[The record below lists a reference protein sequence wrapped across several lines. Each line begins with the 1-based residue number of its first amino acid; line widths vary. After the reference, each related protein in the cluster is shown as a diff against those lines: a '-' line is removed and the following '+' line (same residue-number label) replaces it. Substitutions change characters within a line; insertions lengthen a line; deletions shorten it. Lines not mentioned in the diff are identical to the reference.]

1 MSSAEVAESS
11 VDPPAKK
18 RRVAAASTTGST
30 DDEQPLT
37 TNADMAKANGST
49 SSGFSTTIE
58 YPITTK
64 PTDIDEGL
72 YSRQLYVLG
81 HDAMRRMASSD
92 VLICGLGGL
101 GVEIAKNVILG
112 GVKSVTLHDNAVC
125 KLADLGSQFYLTEA
139 DVGKRQSKGTN
150 ELQETHEICW
160 RMTGHKST

>member
-18 RRVAAASTTGST
+18 RRVAAASTTGRT

-49 SSGFSTTIE
+49 NSGSGSSSSTMSRAGGPAE
-58 YPITTK
+58 
-64 PTDIDEGL
+64 IDEGL

-92 VLICGLGGL
+92 VLISGLGGL
-101 GVEIAKNVILG
+101 GIEIAKNVILG
-112 GVKSVTLHDNAVC
+112 GVKSVTLHDNVVC
-125 KLADLGSQFYLTEA
+125 KLADLGSQFYLTEV
-139 DVGKRQSKGTN
+139 DVGKRQS
-150 ELQETHEICW
+150 QETNKLREIW
-160 RMTGHKST
+160 NVRNL